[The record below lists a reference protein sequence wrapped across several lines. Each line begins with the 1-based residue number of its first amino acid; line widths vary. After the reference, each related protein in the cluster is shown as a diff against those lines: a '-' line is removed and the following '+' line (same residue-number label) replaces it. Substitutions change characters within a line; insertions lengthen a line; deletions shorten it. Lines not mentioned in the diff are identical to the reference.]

1 MKNLDKDKPNTVV
14 GHQASNIPN
23 LAKGAIINLFG
34 AVSRTVLLFAYT
46 VFLARS
52 LSASDLGL
60 YFLIFT
66 IINIMGVV
74 AMVGLDFGVVR
85 YVALF
90 AGEGK
95 YRLVQKTLSA
105 GLSLGIPIS
114 VAVTAVIIGVAP
126 QLSNLVME
134 SSPEEVTALR
144 IFALS
149 IPFWVMARLLNATT
163 QGINR
168 MQYQVYSRDMGEQ
181 LSKIGFSVVAVA
193 FGASLVGVI
202 WANTASIVLAAGMSL
217 WFVVLALPRADRT
230 QPEPSSPVA
239 RIFRYSYPL
248 AFSNILGIVLAW
260 VDMLFMGYLG
270 SSTDVGY
277 YGAALRLGTGGSV
290 VLLAF
295 ATVFTPIISDLY
307 NRRRSTELHSLYK
320 TVGRWIFIF
329 SLPIFLVTATFA
341 DPLMKMFGSEFTA
354 GSIALILLALGQLIN
369 ASTGTAGLMVLMSG
383 RSKMEMVNVSASLV
397 VNVALCF
404 LLIPRLGIVGAA
416 IANATGAAVI
426 NLMRAVEVW
435 IFMRMHA
442 YDYHYLKPIIAG
454 AAGSLLVLV
463 EQRLVSPGSNLTAI
477 VFPAA
482 ILLTV
487 YVTLTVALGLDEND
501 KAVLHTIK
509 SRFSRATTS

>member
-1 MKNLDKDKPNTVV
+1 MKNTNKDEAIKEV
-14 GHQASNIPN
+14 GRQASNIPN

-34 AVSRTVLLFAYT
+34 AVSRTVLLFVYT
-46 VFLARS
+46 VFLART
-52 LSASDLGL
+52 LSASDLGI

-74 AMVGLDFGVVR
+74 AIVGLDFGIVR

-105 GLSLGIPIS
+105 GLFLGIPIS
-114 VAVTAVIIGVAP
+114 IAVTVAVIGAAP
-126 QLSNLVME
+126 QLSSMVME
-134 SSPEEVTALR
+134 GSSVEVTALR

-149 IPFWVMARLLNATT
+149 IPFWVLARLLNATT

-168 MQYQVYSRDMGEQ
+168 MQYQVYSRDVGEQ
-181 LSKIGFSVVAVA
+181 LSKIVFSVVAVGL
-193 FGASLVGVI
+193 GAGLVGVI
-202 WANTASIVLAAGMSL
+202 WANAASVVLAAAMSL
-217 WFVVLALPRADRT
+217 WFVLVALPRVDPA
-230 QPEPSSPVA
+230 QPSSPSPAA

-260 VDMLFMGYLG
+260 VDMLLMGYLG
-270 SSTDVGY
+270 TPTDVGY
-277 YGAALRLGTGGSV
+277 YGAALRVGTGGSV
-290 VLLAF
+290 VLVAF
-295 ATVFTPIISDLY
+295 ATVFTPVISDLY
-307 NRRRSTELHSLYK
+307 NRNRSSELHTLYK
-320 TVGRWIFIF
+320 TVGRWIFLC
-329 SLPIFLVTATFA
+329 SLPIFLVTATLA
-341 DPLMKMFGSEFTA
+341 DPLMNMFGSEFLA

-404 LLIPRLGIVGAA
+404 LLIPGLGVVGAA
-416 IANATGAAVI
+416 IANATAAGVI

-442 YDYHYLKPIIAG
+442 YDYNYLKPIFAG
-454 AAGSLLVLV
+454 VIGSLLVFI
-463 EQRLVSPGSNLTAI
+463 EQRFVSTGSNLVAI
-477 VFPAA
+477 VIPAA

-487 YVTLTVALGLDEND
+487 YVILTVALGLDKND
-501 KAVLHTIK
+501 KAVLQTIK
-509 SRFSRATTS
+509 VRLSRTTT